1 MYTYKINPLPPPPTQ
16 FYPIDGLV
24 MCESKT
30 CLSEFFKFLLHHIH
44 ILWFKK
50 NERLKLLRI
59 YYFFFFRK
67 ILSWII
73 CYMCVCCNVKQY
85 ICARIFI
92 RTLHSW
98 NMYVCHSNA
107 KYSHYI
113 NVRLFFCIFSGTI
126 FFFGVLLLIFFFFV
140 KVGISLFGSPFNLY
154 VHRVYICRASTEGV
168 LARVLIL
175 C

>member
-1 MYTYKINPLPPPPTQ
+1 MKSMWISIRLYSLQYVHTSHITGITIYCIHTRLTLPPPPPNFISLTS
-16 FYPIDGLV
+16 LV
-24 MCESKT
+24 MCESKS

-59 YYFFFFRK
+59 YYLFFFRK

-73 CYMCVCCNVKQY
+73 CYTCVCCNVKQY
-85 ICARIFI
+85 ICAWIFI
-92 RTLHSW
+92 RTLYSW

-113 NVRLFFCIFSGTI
+113 NVRLFFCIFSWTI
-126 FFFGVLLLIFFFFV
+126 FLC
-140 KVGISLFGSPFNLY
+140 
-154 VHRVYICRASTEGV
+154 VYYY
-168 LARVLIL
+168 
-175 C
+175 